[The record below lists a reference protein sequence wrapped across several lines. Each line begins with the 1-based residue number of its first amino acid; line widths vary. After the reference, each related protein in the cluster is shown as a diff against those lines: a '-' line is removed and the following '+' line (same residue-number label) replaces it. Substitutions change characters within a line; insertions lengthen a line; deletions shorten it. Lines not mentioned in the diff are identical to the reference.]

1 MFQSAGKYLIILGLV
16 IFFGGVVLTLLP
28 KLNFFGKLPGD
39 ISIKGE
45 HSSFYFPVVTCIV
58 VSIVLTLVFWV
69 INYFFRR

>member
-1 MFQSAGKYLIILGLV
+1 MFQSAGKYLIIPGLV
-16 IFFGGVVLTLLP
+16 ILFGGIVLTFIP

-58 VSIVLTLVFWV
+58 ISIILTLVFWV
-69 INYFFRR
+69 INYFFKK